1 MRLTS
6 IESYFHPCNIYRDCT
21 RGVPREA
28 KMYKN
33 LIKWRTFELTDWIT
47 GKRLKIDGTCCDAFD
62 KQYILFSSMCY
73 RDCPMGIPRGGKS
86 VPRLI
91 AETDARSVGDSHPSC
106 WVMLRTKK
114 CTYWLCD
121 LDLWPFNPKI
131 IPFSGYP
138 KVIPY
143 TEFEHFAIF
152 RFRVTYGTGQTNR
165 QINRQTWTFYPR
177 RSTLS
182 AWVVTHTQ

>member
-91 AETDARSVGDSHPSC
+91 AETDTRSVGDSHPSC

-114 CTYWLCD
+114 NKNALIDSVILIFD
-121 LDLWPFNPKI
+121 LSTPKSYLFQD
-131 IPFSGYP
+131 IPRSFP
-138 KVIPY
+138 IPSLNTLRY
-143 TEFEHFAIF
+143 FVFEL
-152 RFRVTYGTGQTNR
+152 RTVPDKQTDK
-165 QINRQTWTFYPR
+165 
-177 RSTLS
+177 
-182 AWVVTHTQ
+182 